1 MNYIIDR
8 KAGYKVELLG
18 YQMDGKKRIY
28 GVDTNVEL
36 DSWNNKNGQ
45 NMEWVCTSFDVWK

>member
-18 YQMDGKKRIY
+18 YQMDGKKRTY
-28 GVDTNVEL
+28 GVDTNVE
-36 DSWNNKNGQ
+36 G
-45 NMEWVCTSFDVWK
+45 WVE